1 MYFWIAEIS
10 RFRQGRNHRQ
20 LSAQAAVDI
29 GLFSRIQGQ
38 IDAGH
43 FDFALTEIVAN
54 YYNNTLV
61 TGIDIGSEVD
71 DIASIRHIAKLS
83 GCSISTVSRVLN
95 NREGVAPGTRKAV
108 FETIRQLEYQPSL
121 TARGLRAKQDR
132 LIGFALP
139 VSSAGAFSQIIQQA
153 IDSTHKHGDPELEE
167 NSISNLLRRN
177 ISGIVL
183 SRVSDDSAILNKI
196 VQRNIPII
204 VIDRALSRE
213 NVSNVVLDNQ
223 KAGHIAGRHL
233 LDLGHRLLACIT
245 GPMEI
250 TLCRERLAGFCQA
263 LLEERI
269 TLDRARIYQ
278 GDSKL
283 ESGIQGV
290 REFYRQR
297 FDFTCIWT
305 MNDWMAFG
313 VLKEL
318 QPRGLK
324 VPEQVS
330 LVGMDDTELAL
341 AVSPSLTTIH
351 YPFDEL
357 VEKAIELL
365 IAQIDRR
372 EKLSKTIVL
381 EPGLT
386 VRQSTSRCAD
396 VHGKR

>member
-1 MYFWIAEIS
+1 
-10 RFRQGRNHRQ
+10 
-20 LSAQAAVDI
+20 
-29 GLFSRIQGQ
+29 
-38 IDAGH
+38 
-43 FDFALTEIVAN
+43 LTEIVAN
-54 YYNNTLV
+54 YYNNTLI
-61 TGIDIGSEVD
+61 TGIDTDIDTGSEVD

-108 FETIRQLEYQPSL
+108 FEAIRQLEYQPSL

-132 LIGFALP
+132 LIGLAVP

-153 IDSTHKHGDPELEE
+153 IDSTHKHGYHLLLVNTHEDPELEK
-167 NSISNLLRRN
+167 NSISDLLRRN

-196 VQRNIPII
+196 VQRNIPIV

-223 KAGHIAGRHL
+223 KAGYIAGRHL
-233 LDLGHRLLACIT
+233 LDLGHKLLACIT
-245 GPMEI
+245 GPMKI

-263 LLEERI
+263 LREERI
-269 TLDRARIYQ
+269 TLDRARIYE
-278 GDSKL
+278 GDFKL

-290 REFYRQR
+290 RELYRQG
-297 FDFTCIWT
+297 FDFTCIWA

-318 QPRGLK
+318 QLRGVK

-386 VRQSTSRCAD
+386 VRQSTSRRAD